1 MESDRLCV
9 IVTLISNKYS
19 GETITPGSETSAI
32 SRSITIRVLMAE
44 EAGELLT
51 PLLLRRGPF
60 SVVCAW
66 QPLLVNL
73 NLPHVVLASW
83 LVLKP
88 GRRMDIIGFWLNST

>member
-1 MESDRLCV
+1 MEADRLCV

-19 GETITPGSETSAI
+19 SETITPGSESLAI
-32 SRSITIRVLMAE
+32 SRSITISFFMAD
-44 EAGELLT
+44 EAGELQT

-60 SVVCAW
+60 SVIFAW

-73 NLPHVVLASW
+73 NLCNIVLASW

-88 GRRMDIIGFWLNST
+88 GRRMDIIGFWLNSN